1 MACISIA
8 QGGRKFK
15 AEPKNVAANIAAN
28 ILNSTDEMAIA
39 FMNSFQKEWPILADT
54 GFTTAL
60 DMADTYGI
68 TIPYIRG
75 ILSSTGITKND
86 VIRRFVKRTSSDYLL
101 YNLDQLVK
109 AGKLKS
115 AIICEGSACGQ
126 ESGYH
131 HICMIDNENK
141 KFNVTVCRNNN
152 FNIYSPR
159 VFLAVAALIWAPGRH
174 YFGNDFSRKVFEK
187 LRDSKEYGY
196 VFNKAEAVA
205 EPASPVVETEP
216 QQPDIKAMLAV
227 LLKDVIRDVVAEM
240 LPELRPEP
248 QKQQVSKP
256 VEHGCEQCT
265 AGISG
270 EKRSGRYEIMP
281 KNFDRVSRQYLNG
294 DITASHGAKLTGM
307 SHYTFIKYATMHGQS
322 H

>member
-1 MACISIA
+1 MKIILTVCSEKYLKRFLRMACISIA

-109 AGKLKS
+109 AGELKS

-152 FNIYSPR
+152 FNKYVWTSIYNSIGYKCTNY
-159 VFLAVAALIWAPGRH
+159 FCIKHNIW
-174 YFGNDFSRKVFEK
+174 
-187 LRDSKEYGY
+187 
-196 VFNKAEAVA
+196 
-205 EPASPVVETEP
+205 
-216 QQPDIKAMLAV
+216 
-227 LLKDVIRDVVAEM
+227 
-240 LPELRPEP
+240 
-248 QKQQVSKP
+248 KQSF
-256 VEHGCEQCT
+256 T
-265 AGISG
+265 
-270 EKRSGRYEIMP
+270 
-281 KNFDRVSRQYLNG
+281 
-294 DITASHGAKLTGM
+294 
-307 SHYTFIKYATMHGQS
+307 
-322 H
+322 